1 MRKNLKKIVSIATI
15 LTMSITIIG
24 CSVTNEKYSMGRYV
38 EERYETS
45 TNNYINELSILE
57 NGKIA
62 MLGFSNETNK
72 PISFISDDGGQNWT
86 IQDLELPKQDGKET
100 YTNNIGYLSDGR
112 ILVSYYFEEPYVEA
126 TEGETQTEENY
137 VYEEPEYKYSIIE
150 TDGSISDIDLDLT
163 AYNTDSDSSGY
174 NNFKCAPNGDVF
186 FSAGSNQEL
195 IVQFDGKTFE
205 EKNIYEGN
213 DYIDNFVFVGD
224 SLITTS
230 YDEIVEY
237 DITNGKEK
245 GNLKALEKEA
255 IGEKANYY
263 PTFINSGS
271 KNTLYYYTTLGVYAY
286 DMKSEKTNMIIDSAI
301 STFGDEESNLIGF
314 VEKGEKNF
322 LAVFNDWS
330 SNEVSVI
337 NYTYNPDIPSTP
349 DNQIVIYSLLENYMI
364 RQAISE
370 YSKEN
375 PDVYVKYEIGLNYN
389 DGVTQEDALKTLNTE
404 IMGGNGPDIIILDG
418 LMAESYISK
427 GLLEDMSDIINPL
440 IENETIFKNI
450 AQAYTKDGKIYQIP
464 TYFKYPILLGNKEDI
479 NSVSDLSS
487 LVELTK
493 KLSTQ
498 TDKMIFNNYFS
509 PRTLVYSLYNLYGN
523 DWLKHDNTIN
533 EDALTDFFTKVNE
546 IYGYIKTN
554 QEAYDKFMEDKY
566 SQLEGFDNG
575 FSVDNSEIDEDYGVG
590 DEEDNEVDYEVY
602 DLQYYLNPS
611 ISANSFLFDK
621 SSSLSIGGMSGSN
634 DYSNLITLLNN
645 NSDIGYKVLTRGEE
659 NIFIPSNI
667 VGINAKGKNKEQAKE
682 LVTSLLKG
690 YSRDNYS
697 SNGFSINLN
706 KFNDAFS
713 VEKMKED
720 GYELEYDE
728 SKNHYI
734 QGTWGYSDEFGNSK
748 ELTMLLPNDE
758 DVNKLKSEIENL
770 NVGTIVN
777 SVLLIE
783 VAKQFE
789 SYVNGD
795 ISLEDAINKVVDN
808 LDLYLS
814 E

>member
-86 IQDLELPKQDGKET
+86 TQDLELPKQDGKET

-621 SSSLSIGGMSGSN
+621 SSSLSMGGMSGSN

>member
-1 MRKNLKKIVSIATI
+1 
-15 LTMSITIIG
+15 
-24 CSVTNEKYSMGRYV
+24 
-38 EERYETS
+38 
-45 TNNYINELSILE
+45 
-57 NGKIA
+57 
-62 MLGFSNETNK
+62 
-72 PISFISDDGGQNWT
+72 
-86 IQDLELPKQDGKET
+86 
-100 YTNNIGYLSDGR
+100 
-112 ILVSYYFEEPYVEA
+112 
-126 TEGETQTEENY
+126 
-137 VYEEPEYKYSIIE
+137 
-150 TDGSISDIDLDLT
+150 
-163 AYNTDSDSSGY
+163 
-174 NNFKCAPNGDVF
+174 
-186 FSAGSNQEL
+186 
-195 IVQFDGKTFE
+195 
-205 EKNIYEGN
+205 
-213 DYIDNFVFVGD
+213 
-224 SLITTS
+224 
-230 YDEIVEY
+230 
-237 DITNGKEK
+237 
-245 GNLKALEKEA
+245 
-255 IGEKANYY
+255 
-263 PTFINSGS
+263 
-271 KNTLYYYTTLGVYAY
+271 
-286 DMKSEKTNMIIDSAI
+286 
-301 STFGDEESNLIGF
+301 
-314 VEKGEKNF
+314 
-322 LAVFNDWS
+322 
-330 SNEVSVI
+330 
-337 NYTYNPDIPSTP
+337 
-349 DNQIVIYSLLENYMI
+349 
-364 RQAISE
+364 
-370 YSKEN
+370 
-375 PDVYVKYEIGLNYN
+375 
-389 DGVTQEDALKTLNTE
+389 
-404 IMGGNGPDIIILDG
+404 MGGNGPDVIILDG
-418 LMAESYISK
+418 LTAESYISK

-450 AQAYTKDGKIYQIP
+450 AQAYIKDGRIYQIP

-509 PRTLVYSLYNLYGN
+509 ARTLVYSLYNLYGN

-533 EDALTDFFTKVNE
+533 EDALTDFFIKVNE
-546 IYGYIKTN
+546 MYGYIKTN
-554 QEAYDKFMEDKY
+554 QDAYNKFMEDKY

-590 DEEDNEVDYEVY
+590 DEEDSEVDYEVY

-611 ISANSFLFDK
+611 VSADSFLFDQ
-621 SSSLSIGGMSGSN
+621 SSSLSMGGMSGIN
-634 DYSNLITLLNN
+634 DYINLITLLNN

-697 SNGFSINLN
+697 NNGFSINLN
-706 KFNDAFS
+706 KLNDAFS

-748 ELTMLLPNDE
+748 GVTMLLPNDE
-758 DVNKLKSEIENL
+758 DVNKLKFEIENL
-770 NVGTIVN
+770 NVGTTVN

>member
-1 MRKNLKKIVSIATI
+1 MRKNLKKIVSIVTI

-86 IQDLELPKQDGKET
+86 TQDLELPNQDGKET

-112 ILVSYYFEEPYVEA
+112 ILVSYYFEEPYMEA
-126 TEGETQTEENY
+126 TEGETQSEENY

-150 TDGSISDIDLDLT
+150 DDGSISDIDLDLT

-255 IGEKANYY
+255 IGDKANYY

-286 DMKSEKTNMIIDSAI
+286 DMKSEKTNMIIDSVI

-322 LAVFNDWS
+322 LAVFNNL
-330 SNEVSVI
+330 SNDELSII
-337 NYTYNPDIPSTP
+337 NYTYNPDIPSIP

-375 PDVYVKYEIGLNYN
+375 PEVYIKYEIGLNYN
-389 DGVTQEDALKTLNTE
+389 DGVTQEDAVKTLNTE
-404 IMGGNGPDIIILDG
+404 IMGGNGPDIIILDD
-418 LMAESYISK
+418 LMTESYISK
-427 GLLEDMSDIINPL
+427 GLLEDMNDIINPL

-498 TDKMIFNNYFS
+498 IDKRIFNNYFS

-546 IYGYIKTN
+546 MYGYIKTN
-554 QEAYDKFMEDKY
+554 QDAYNKFMEDKY

-611 ISANSFLFDK
+611 VSADSFLFDQ
-621 SSSLSIGGMSGSN
+621 SSSLSMGGMSGSN

-659 NIFIPSNI
+659 NIFIPYNI
-667 VGINAKGKNKEQAKE
+667 VGINSKGKNKEQAKE

-706 KFNDAFS
+706 KFNDTFS
-713 VEKMKED
+713 IEKMKED

-748 ELTMLLPNDE
+748 EVTMLLPNDE

-770 NVGTIVN
+770 NVGTTVN

>member
-213 DYIDNFVFVGD
+213 DYIDNFVFVGE
-224 SLITTS
+224 SLISTS

-464 TYFKYPILLGNKEDI
+464 TYFKYPIFLGNKEDI

-621 SSSLSIGGMSGSN
+621 SSSLSMGGMSGSN

-659 NIFIPSNI
+659 NIFIASNI